1 MRIVVID
8 DDRLVRDTLLNY
20 LDDDEFDAVGASDGH
35 KGLQL
40 VAEHNPEVVVTD
52 ILMPNKE
59 GMETITELKKAYPE
73 IRIVAMSGQNWS
85 GFTSYLD
92 MASRLGAHA
101 VLAKPFTRKDFIA
114 TIMSVAEHAT

>member
-1 MRIVVID
+1 MKIVVID

-20 LDDDEFDAVGASDGH
+20 LDDGEFDAVGAADGQ
-35 KGLQL
+35 KGLEL
-40 VAEHNPEVVVTD
+40 VAEHDPEVVVTD

-59 GMETITELKKAYPE
+59 GMETISELKKAYPD
-73 IRIVAMSGQNWS
+73 IRIIAMSGQSWS

-92 MASRLGAHA
+92 MASRLGADA

-114 TIMSVAEHAT
+114 AIMSVAEQAA

>member
-1 MRIVVID
+1 MKIVIID

-20 LDDDEFDAVGASDGH
+20 LDDDEYDAVGAADGQ
-35 KGLQL
+35 KGLDL

-59 GMETITELKKAYPE
+59 GMETISELKKAYPD

-101 VLAKPFTRKDFIA
+101 VLSKPFSRKDFIS
-114 TIMSVAEHAT
+114 TIKGVAEGDA

>member
-1 MRIVVID
+1 MKIVVID

-20 LDDDEFDAVGASDGH
+20 LDDDEFDAVGAADGQ
-35 KGLQL
+35 KGLEM

-59 GMETITELKKAYPE
+59 GMETISELKKAYPD
-73 IRIVAMSGQNWS
+73 IRIIAMSGQNWS

-101 VLAKPFTRKDFIA
+101 VLSKPFTRKDFIEA
-114 TIMSVAEHAT
+114 IMSVSENAA

>member
-1 MRIVVID
+1 MKIVIID

-20 LDDDEFDAVGASDGH
+20 LDDGDFDAVGAVDGQ
-35 KGLQL
+35 KGLEL
-40 VAEHNPEVVVTD
+40 VAEINPEVVVTD

-59 GMETITELKKAYPE
+59 GMETISELKRTYPE

-101 VLAKPFTRKDFIA
+101 VLSKPFSRKDFIE
-114 TIMSVAEHAT
+114 TIKGVSEANA